1 MAVWLI
7 DGWIVDDIY
16 AVFAV
21 RAGGGEG
28 GAGVE
33 GAREVAAGDVVVPPP
48 HPPPRAPVAH
58 LPAMVLLRQ
67 HALLH
72 PPPPRR
78 RRRHRLPP
86 DRHRVGLVINNS
98 SSSNFFFTSLYLVDY
113 CSRLAFCDRVM
124 VIRYLKG
131 TVDDSLCKYFGSLFI
146 NSSITSA
153 FNSSLKSI
161 GSIYCS
167 CPRQ

>member
-1 MAVWLI
+1 
-7 DGWIVDDIY
+7 
-16 AVFAV
+16 
-21 RAGGGEG
+21 
-28 GAGVE
+28 
-33 GAREVAAGDVVVPPP
+33 
-48 HPPPRAPVAH
+48 
-58 LPAMVLLRQ
+58 
-67 HALLH
+67 
-72 PPPPRR
+72 
-78 RRRHRLPP
+78 
-86 DRHRVGLVINNS
+86 VGLVINNS

-124 VIRYLKG
+124 VMRYLKG
-131 TVDDSLCKYFGSLFI
+131 TVDDSLCKYLCKYFGSLFI